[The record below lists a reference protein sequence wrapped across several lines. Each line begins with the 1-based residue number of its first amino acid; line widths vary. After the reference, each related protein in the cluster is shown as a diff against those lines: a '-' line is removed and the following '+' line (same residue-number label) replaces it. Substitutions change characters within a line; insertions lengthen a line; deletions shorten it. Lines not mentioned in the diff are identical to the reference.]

1 MLNNVPHVLKIVLFV
16 RMLLFVM
23 NAHMDN
29 SLIGIIQFVLTSVM
43 KLTKY
48 QITIIWHVLK
58 FVLWITVILV
68 IILLLLINRNVKFVM
83 LDGIWMK
90 EFVLNAY
97 LAVGIAKIVP
107 LVITVT
113 LNSISIGII
122 LYVLKTVQVKK
133 KYLMV
138 KILFTIKLYVMEK
151 AQCTGNYRT
160 IQYASITQS

>member
-1 MLNNVPHVLKIVLFV
+1 MIGHVLK
-16 RMLLFVM
+16 
-23 NAHMDN
+23 N
-29 SLIGIIQFVLTSVM
+29 
-43 KLTKY
+43 
-48 QITIIWHVLK
+48 
-58 FVLWITVILV
+58 VLWINAILV
-68 IILLLLINRNVKFVM
+68 IILLHLINKTVKFVT

-90 EFVLNAY
+90 EFVLNVY

-122 LYVLKTVQVKK
+122 LYVLKTVIVKK

-138 KILFTIKLYVMEK
+138 KILFTIKLYVMEI
-151 AQCTGNYRT
+151 AQCTGNCTT

>member
-1 MLNNVPHVLKIVLFV
+1 
-16 RMLLFVM
+16 
-23 NAHMDN
+23 
-29 SLIGIIQFVLTSVM
+29 
-43 KLTKY
+43 
-48 QITIIWHVLK
+48 LK

-68 IILLLLINRNVKFVM
+68 IILLLLINRTVKFVT
-83 LDGIWMK
+83 LDGIWMM

-133 KYLMV
+133 KY
-138 KILFTIKLYVMEK
+138 
-151 AQCTGNYRT
+151 
-160 IQYASITQS
+160 